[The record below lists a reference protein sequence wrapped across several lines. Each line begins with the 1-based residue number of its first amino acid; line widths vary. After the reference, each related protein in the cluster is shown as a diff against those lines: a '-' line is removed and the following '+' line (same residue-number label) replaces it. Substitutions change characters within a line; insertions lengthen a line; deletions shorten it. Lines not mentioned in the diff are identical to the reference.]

1 VGAIRSTDILV
12 TPLPRIQT
20 AGGDVLHGM
29 KQGDAGYAGFGE
41 AYFSWVSSGEV
52 KAWKCHTQMTMNIV
66 VPVGQVRFVFRSVN
80 EDGIEKFLVEDIGV
94 SRYARIT
101 VPPGIWF
108 GFQGLHTSESLVLN
122 IASTPHDTNEVE
134 RLQLSDVDY
143 IWS

>member
-1 VGAIRSTDILV
+1 
-12 TPLPRIQT
+12 
-20 AGGDVLHGM
+20 
-29 KQGDAGYAGFGE
+29 
-41 AYFSWVSSGEV
+41 
-52 KAWKCHTQMTMNIV
+52 MTMNIV